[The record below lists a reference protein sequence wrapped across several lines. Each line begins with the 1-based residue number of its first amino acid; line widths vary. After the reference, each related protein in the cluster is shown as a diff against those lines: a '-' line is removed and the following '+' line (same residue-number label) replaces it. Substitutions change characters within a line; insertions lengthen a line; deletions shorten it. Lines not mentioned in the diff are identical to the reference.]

1 MQPCSHETKVIPQ
14 YCASMRVTGLYVI
27 CYLWAVCYLLLAA
40 CAAPSIKIS
49 TNCCLFSSS
58 NTVLLQGKKAIRLST
73 TGWIIYWLWF
83 MYFTTTSSS
92 SLEIQLPI
100 LRYLVPSGTKK
111 SRHSHNEFSQLF
123 PRLADTWHVSWSW
136 HRCSDCWHL
145 NHHGSHK
152 DGIVLLAPLINYRSS
167 TFNNEE
173 FMTEKKCL
181 VTKAAVNPLVQI
193 LSLFSYCLCSMRV
206 GGWRVNR
213 EERSVEVEWLQVQQ
227 GYPDPRW
234 YLSWTL
240 SMDMLFRVWRSN

>member
-152 DGIVLLAPLINYRSS
+152 DGIVLLASHKLSFIDFQQWRIHDGKEVSGHQGRGESVS
-167 TFNNEE
+167 TDII
-173 FMTEKKCL
+173 T
-181 VTKAAVNPLVQI
+181 
-193 LSLFSYCLCSMRV
+193 LFVLFVFYE
-206 GGWRVNR
+206 GGWMKG
-213 EERSVEVEWLQVQQ
+213 E
-227 GYPDPRW
+227 
-234 YLSWTL
+234 
-240 SMDMLFRVWRSN
+240 